1 MKKSFFFAAVAAM
14 FMVSCAPTEI
24 DSNAG
29 KLAKENGDQTI
40 IGAEIV
46 DYKTVLGTPEDNVYP
61 INWQEGDA
69 ICVNNVISNPLTGSD
84 FSGKKATF
92 TFGEEVTS
100 PFKAVY
106 PASAVTSF
114 ESNAAFIELPSTQYF
129 VDGSF
134 DPTSAVML
142 GTGTENVSFVNAMA
156 FIKVKTTGSAT
167 AKISRVE
174 VTSLG
179 TEKLS
184 GAFKT
189 EDFATLV
196 VDPLGKQH
204 GYAALSF
211 DDPVAVGTD
220 AIIAI
225 PAQTYASGF
234 MITIQDT
241 DGKIMQKKSEKSFA
255 AAAGH
260 MYAVTIEYVPVAPV
274 ATITIDGDVSDW
286 GDVQAVTYTL
296 PKGDVMYQSIKKL
309 RATSDDDFVYLYL
322 EFTDPGWDAG
332 YSMDLMI
339 DADGDPTTGGI
350 VGATQQQEGGAW
362 VPPYTLDGMGMEYYF
377 EHWLHDGTKYN
388 DYIHWGTIYKY
399 NPASPAGQSVFG
411 NLIALP
417 FGDGNLDADKVLNMG
432 NIIDGTGYM
441 EVRLSRE
448 FFGILDKK
456 FNVGYKLF
464 QGTTDLGLIPQGKL
478 VNGARQLKAMAPV
491 AMVESSHKPQPE
503 PEEPITID
511 GDFSDWATAEGVQT
525 YKTPEDALL
534 GDAYEM
540 RFVGSEDYVY
550 VYLDAID
557 NKVDGNG
564 VTLDFFIDADANP
577 LTGMFMDN
585 QLGQQEGSL
594 FINSGIDWYMQSNLY
609 NGSSYFNLVCPGYFL
624 NCTGNFGKHYGAA
637 TVVNHGS
644 ECDAGKSF
652 AKIVG
657 TEDGHINMEWRLSR
671 SYFGMTGPQARFGL
685 RYMCPGYTNCGVMPQ
700 KPAEDG
706 RFIAADMF
714 TVNLPS
720 KETPKPAVVEPI
732 EIDGSFEDWEDV
744 TAEYVVPED
753 ALYNKV
759 YSMKATASSRYLY
772 LYVNAMDDD
781 DATPGNRKTRS
792 YFSFD
797 TDPDSNPLTGFK
809 YYTNNSAL
817 ALEGG
822 DFYIETYFT
831 QSTNLNNQTSL
842 VVANEWIGATGAT
855 YAAEEGTKTISHL
868 TEVNMNTSYGRA
880 VQVGGAGGDLLVE
893 WRLDRKLLG
902 ITGTKVAVALKY
914 THGWD
919 TVGGCPQK
927 SKNDGK
933 YVRDRWVIDLPA
945 FAE

>member
-14 FMVSCAPTEI
+14 FMVSCAQVEI
-24 DSNAG
+24 DSEAG
-29 KLAKENGDQTI
+29 KLSQKNEGQTV

-46 DYKTVLGTPEDNVYP
+46 DTRTVLGTPESNVYP
-61 INWQEGDA
+61 INWQAGDA
-69 ICVNNVISNPLTGSD
+69 ICVNNVASVALTASD
-84 FSGKKATF
+84 FSGKTATF
-92 TFGEEVTS
+92 TFGEELTS
-100 PFKAVY
+100 PYWAVY
-106 PASAVTSF
+106 PASAAGTFGLEGADITV
-114 ESNAAFIELPSTQYF
+114 PSVQEY
-129 VDGSF
+129 VAGSF
-134 DPTSAVML
+134 DPDAAIML
-142 GTGTENVSFVNAMA
+142 GTGTEGISFVNAMA
-156 FIKVKTTGSAT
+156 YIKVKTTGT
-167 AKISRVE
+167 EKISNVV

-179 TEKLS
+179 AEAMSGEFTTADFQTIAPKEGGNTSTSVVLVTE
-184 GAFKT
+184 T
-189 EDFATLV
+189 P
-196 VDPLGKQH
+196 VD
-204 GYAALSF
+204 A
-211 DDPVAVGTD
+211 GTD
-220 AIIAI
+220 IIVAI

-234 MITIQDT
+234 MISIQSP
-241 DGKIMQKKSEKSFA
+241 DGKVYQKKSEKSFA

-260 MYAVTIEYVPVAPV
+260 MYAVTLEYAPVAPV
-274 ATITIDGDVSDW
+274 ATLTIDGDVTDW
-286 GDVQAVTYTL
+286 ATVPAVTYTL
-296 PKGDVMYQSIKKL
+296 PKGDVMYKSIKKL
-309 RATSDDDFVYLYL
+309 KATSDDDFVYLYL
-322 EFTDPGWDAG
+322 EFADPGWDAG

-339 DADGDPTTGGI
+339 DADGDPATGAI
-350 VGATQQQEGGAW
+350 VGATQQPEGDGY

-388 DYIHWGTIYKY
+388 DYVHWGTIYKY
-399 NPASPAGQSVFG
+399 REDLPAGQSIFG
-411 NLIALP
+411 NNTVIEWGEDKL
-417 FGDGNLDADKVLNMG
+417 GGKVLNMG
-432 NIIDGTGYM
+432 NIINGTGYM
-441 EVRLSRE
+441 EVCISRE
-448 FFGILDKK
+448 FFGMCGEKC
-456 FNVGYKLF
+456 NVGYKLF

-577 LTGMFMDN
+577 LTGMFMNN

-609 NGSSYFNLVCPGYFL
+609 NGSSYFNLVSPGYFL

-637 TVVNHGS
+637 TVVNHGP

-706 RFIAADMF
+706 RFIAADLF

-732 EIDGSFEDWEDV
+732 EIDGSFEDWED
-744 TAEYVVPED
+744 AEGVATYDVPED
-753 ALYNKV
+753 AKYAKLYT
-759 YSMKATASSRYLY
+759 MKAVASDKY
-772 LYVNAMDDD
+772 LYVYANAE
-781 DATPGNRKTRS
+781 GNLGVYTRA
-792 YFSFD
+792 YLVLD
-797 TDPDSNPLTGFK
+797 TDANASTGFNLLQGSDK
-809 YYTNNSAL
+809 IVSGGEFYIDTQFNQNGAYINQTAPSAAYL
-817 ALEGG
+817 WNGG
-822 DFYIETYFT
+822 DNVTWKADNAIDKKALF
-831 QSTNLNNQTSL
+831 
-842 VVANEWIGATGAT
+842 
-855 YAAEEGTKTISHL
+855 
-868 TEVNMNTSYGRA
+868 NMNVSYGRT
-880 VQVGGAGGDLLVE
+880 VYVGTDLLVE
-893 WRLDRKLLG
+893 WRLDRKTCG
-902 ITGTKVAVALKY
+902 VTGTKVGIGLRY
-914 THGWD
+914 QHGWGC
-919 TVGGCPQK
+919 VGACPQK
-927 SKNDGK
+927 SAVSGVYAPDVWHIN
-933 YVRDRWVIDLPA
+933 IPA
-945 FAE
+945 IAE